1 MHINSEWDKEYR
13 EQEEAFHRYRY
24 DAQQAQT
31 ENHTF
36 IQRLKEK
43 IATLEEERE
52 RMQDELT
59 RYQREGHTLRER
71 LATLESMK
79 TAVGG
84 VGVDKMEEEIAL
96 LRQQVSFKCFFSAI
110 VLRFGKCIHVRI
122 YIHVYSL
129 HLVVHL
135 TQLLVPLSVE
145 SLINSIIPFFIK
157 GNRLGCEYTYAI
169 HRNVGGYG
177 NPLDLNMWNS
187 FI

>member
-52 RMQDELT
+52 RMQDEMT

-71 LATLESMK
+71 LVTLESMK
-79 TAVGG
+79 TATAAGG
-84 VGVDKMEEEIAL
+84 VGVEKMEEEIAL
-96 LRQQVSFKCFFSAI
+96 LRQQVSFECFFSAI
-110 VLRFGKCIHVRI
+110 EISFGIC
-122 YIHVYSL
+122 
-129 HLVVHL
+129 
-135 TQLLVPLSVE
+135 T
-145 SLINSIIPFFIK
+145 
-157 GNRLGCEYTYAI
+157 
-169 HRNVGGYG
+169 
-177 NPLDLNMWNS
+177 
-187 FI
+187 